1 MSDAL
6 WQYSAIASSLAD
18 HQIACGVIR
27 HPITRN
33 WQTWFSLY
41 GTDITCIFATKSYGL
56 AHSVRQMFVVELR
69 AGLMTDSDHAK
80 TFMADVQA
88 MEGSEL
94 IDPLP
99 QRDLET
105 LATQIRRQVAD
116 SDIEKDDGAEHDS
129 QC

>member
-6 WQYSAIASSLAD
+6 WQYSAIASSLED
-18 HQIACGVIR
+18 HQIACGVVR

-56 AHSVRQMFVVELR
+56 AHAVRQMFIVELR
-69 AGLMTDSDHAK
+69 AGCLTDGDRA
-80 TFMADVQA
+80 TAFMADLQGID
-88 MEGSEL
+88 GSEL

-99 QRDLET
+99 QRDLER
-105 LATQIRRQVAD
+105 LAQQIRQQLA
-116 SDIEKDDGAEHDS
+116 HD
-129 QC
+129 QDRPQP

>member
-6 WQYSAIASSLAD
+6 WQISAIASSLED

-27 HPITRN
+27 HPVTHN

-41 GTDITCIFATKSYGL
+41 GTDITCIFSTKRYGL

-69 AGLMTDSDHAK
+69 SGCLSDSDRAK
-80 TFMADVQA
+80 AFMSDIQA
-88 MEGSEL
+88 IEGSEL

-99 QRDLET
+99 QTALEQLGYQIRCQ
-105 LATQIRRQVAD
+105 LAT
-116 SDIEKDDGAEHDS
+116 EKD
-129 QC
+129 